1 MDTVTHSLLGA
12 LVARASAPA
21 GTASLHLGLRERSV
35 AGGLAAAF
43 PDIDYLTFWIEP
55 LTFLAEWHR
64 GPTHSIVLLPVW
76 ALSLGLLFAVLGR
89 RRAHWRELVA
99 VCALALASHIASDVI
114 TAYGTQIFSPISD
127 FRISLGTT
135 FVIDPYFSAI
145 IVLGLL
151 AGWRWAPQPPARYA
165 VLTLLIYVGAQWLLQ
180 RHAIGLATDLAR
192 TKALTG
198 ATASALPQPFSPFNW
213 KLILAHD
220 DSFHVASVRLVSRHP
235 FLDLRGSDLAL
246 ARLAAAYHPVD
257 RLSWSVFS
265 RFGHASAHQ
274 AQARE
279 VWCHDEF
286 RQFRHFARYPVLY
299 RVDGEGEES
308 CVWFTDLRYVL
319 PVLTPPFRYGMCR
332 QGEGGTWA
340 LYRLRRSTAD
350 DRQALLPRRSE
361 TQHRAHTNG
370 SALREG
376 CGDSPTSDLIS
387 RILHRHQ
394 FQDQLQVGA
403 PDPRFVGE

>member
-21 GTASLHLGLRERSV
+21 GTASHHLGLRERSV
-35 AGGLAAAF
+35 AGALAAAF

-151 AGWRWAPQPPARYA
+151 ASWRWAPQPPARYA

-180 RHAIGLATDLAR
+180 RHAIGLAMDRVR
-192 TKALTG
+192 TTGLTG

-220 DSFHVASVRLVSRHP
+220 DSFHVASVRLVSRDP

-246 ARLAAAYHPVD
+246 ARLAAAYHPAD
-257 RLSWSVFS
+257 RLSWTTFS
-265 RFGHASAHQ
+265 RFGHSGAVQ

-279 VWCHDEF
+279 VWCHDDF
-286 RQFRHFARYPVLY
+286 RQFRRFARFPVIY
-299 RVDGEGEES
+299 RVDSDGEQS

-332 QGEGGTWA
+332 GGTDGAWM
-340 LYRLRRSTAD
+340 LYRLRRFSAN
-350 DRQALLPRRSE
+350 DRQALPPRAASRRPE
-361 TQHRAHTNG
+361 YLHRAQTNG
-370 SALREG
+370 STLLKS
-376 CGDSPTSDLIS
+376 CGDPPT
-387 RILHRHQ
+387 
-394 FQDQLQVGA
+394 
-403 PDPRFVGE
+403 